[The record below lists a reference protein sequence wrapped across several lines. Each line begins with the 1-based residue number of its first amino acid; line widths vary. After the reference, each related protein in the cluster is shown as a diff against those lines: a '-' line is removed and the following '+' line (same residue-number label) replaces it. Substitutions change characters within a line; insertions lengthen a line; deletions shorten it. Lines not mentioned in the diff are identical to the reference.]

1 MIGYPSFIGS
11 YFFVGEIVL
20 RGAVFIAGD
29 YVTAL
34 VNETSFPSITP
45 DYVRDIIP

>member
-1 MIGYPSFIGS
+1 MIGYPFFAGPN
-11 YFFVGEIVL
+11 FFVGEIVL
-20 RGAVFIAGD
+20 CGTVFIAGD

-45 DYVRDIIP
+45 DYV